1 MRENDESGGFKFAI
15 ALLTAFGTIVFVSY
29 NYFQNNAVSNNL
41 YAIIVGVITALLTSS
56 ILLIAY
62 IFVKGYSIEVQ
73 SPAKKTWEN
82 FALYI
87 YTVTFQVGAMVLL
100 LIIGIFLLISTLP
113 YWAITITVYLLV
125 VIFSYL
131 FFDKLKSNFLKF
143 LDRLKLDRLKLSSEE
158 GEKITII
165 FIILIVLSVWG
176 SQYIPMLG
184 YMQGHVTIEMNNIYY
199 KNGEPIPLSI
209 EVTGRNGKTSIELY
223 QLNLTNPIAT
233 LELETEHNSSKNLN
247 RENSTL
253 IGNAFFSGKYYVFIN
268 TTELREGY
276 YELVYT
282 RPRDGYKY
290 GKSFYLLNASLLNTS
305 KK

>member
-1 MRENDESGGFKFAI
+1 MRENEESGGFKFAI

-29 NYFQNNAVSNNL
+29 NYFKNNAVSNNL

-82 FALYI
+82 FASYI
-87 YTVTFQVGAMVLL
+87 YQIVLWTGAITLL
-100 LIIGIFLLISTLP
+100 LIVG
-113 YWAITITVYLLV
+113 VYLVIIISSAWASVIIISFFMVFLVILTRFKPFLIDLKKLV
-125 VIFSYL
+125 VS
-131 FFDKLKSNFLKF
+131 
-143 LDRLKLDRLKLSSEE
+143 
-158 GEKITII
+158 
-165 FIILIVLSVWG
+165 ILILFSLIIWLYSYTPILS
-176 SQYIPMLG
+176 

-209 EVTGRNGKTSIELY
+209 EVTGRNDKTSIELY
-223 QLNLTNPIAT
+223 QLNLTHPIAT